1 MPLSV
6 SPLATVAL
14 LCLQVRQCDS
24 MQRTH
29 QVVARLQQVDSYA
42 SVCRPSLGSRKAQE
56 DTETLLPLLLL
67 LLLLSLLHAN
77 APNTD
82 WDTCFSIRRS
92 QLVKLLYLEEVGRQ

>member
-24 MQRTH
+24 MQCTH
-29 QVVARLQQVDSYA
+29 QVVARLQQVGSYA

-56 DTETLLPLLLL
+56 DTETLLLLLL
-67 LLLLSLLHAN
+67 LLLPSLLHAN